1 MPPKKSEKTKDS
13 LLKMM
18 EKRKKCIQKHRNN
31 LTKKNQKNPKQINTL
46 TPVEVPEVEVEDI
59 QLEEVKEDKKD
70 TKRCPKG
77 TRRNKKT
84 GICEP
89 VKK

>member
-13 LLKMM
+13 MLKIM

-31 LTKKNQKNPKQINTL
+31 LTKKNPKNPKQINTL
-46 TPVEVPEVEVEDI
+46 TPVEVEVAVEDT

-84 GICEP
+84 GNCEP